1 MPDSWDILGHEWA
14 ARLLA
19 QHIGQGE
26 ARHAYLFSGPPG
38 VGRRALALR
47 FVQALICPQPP
58 APGQP
63 CRECRSCQ
71 QIERQQHPDLSIV
84 QSEQEG
90 MMLKVDQVRELQRGI
105 VLAPFQSRYRV
116 ALLLRFQEA
125 NPNAQNAL
133 LKTLEE
139 APERAILLLTADTPE
154 SLLPTIVS
162 RCEVLRLRPL
172 PLETV
177 QASLRARGI
186 PAERAELAA
195 HISGGRPGYAIRL
208 SQDGSELLDQRQEW
222 LEALWDQMHSSRVK
236 RFQFAAALTASKSS
250 SREDRDAV
258 REKLRGALLTWLPFW
273 RDVMLRCAGA
283 SSPLTNPD
291 QAERIE
297 RVAAGM
303 ELSAARGHVAALED
317 GLARLPN
324 ANLLLLVE
332 TLLLGLPR
340 LG

>member
-1 MPDSWDILGHEWA
+1 MNWDMLGHAWA
-14 ARLLA
+14 IDQLKEQIVQDRL
-19 QHIGQGE
+19 
-26 ARHAYLFSGPPG
+26 RHAYLFTGPPG
-38 VGRRALALR
+38 VGRRSLALR
-47 FVQALICPQPP
+47 FAQAINCQNPP
-58 APGQP
+58 APGMY
-63 CRECRSCQ
+63 CGKCRSCTLL
-71 QIERQQHPDLSIV
+71 ESFQHPDLSIV
-84 QSEQEG
+84 QSDQEG
-90 MMLKVDQVRELQRGI
+90 TDLKIDKIRELQRR
-105 VLAPFQSRYRV
+105 LSLSPYEARYRV

-125 NPNAQNAL
+125 NDNAQNAL

-139 APERAILLLTADTPE
+139 APEKVILLLTADTAE

-208 SQDGSELLDQRQEW
+208 SQDGSEMLDQRQEW

-236 RFQFAAALTASKSS
+236 RFQIAAALTASKGG